1 MTEIKSGVF
10 QQMILMLKSIIW
22 DIEGEKE
29 KYNCKKNEGV
39 EWALHREKRE
49 EKNIE
54 WNSQ

>member
-22 DIEGEKE
+22 DIEGEKGE
-29 KYNCKKNEGV
+29 YNRKKNEGV